1 LPQLHILVTVPRWGN
16 DADVSNGHPVDR
28 ASPGTQTRAVLM
40 RRLSPST
47 VDLEPSLESIGVP
60 SYLVDRS
67 GVITWMNDSA
77 IEVFGDVRGR
87 SFTTIVP
94 ADSLPQARLKFLRNI
109 FGRKAS
115 HDFEAYFLDAAGRR
129 VRVEISSAQVRE
141 GGEVVGMFGVLPL
154 VAPAMQPHTELTA
167 RQNEVLDL
175 LARGASTEQM
185 AEMLGISTQTVRNHV
200 AATLRTLRVHSR
212 VEAVARARELGM
224 LSDRAA

>member
-1 LPQLHILVTVPRWGN
+1 
-16 DADVSNGHPVDR
+16 
-28 ASPGTQTRAVLM
+28 M

-60 SYLVDRS
+60 SYILDRT
-67 GVITWMNDSA
+67 GIITWMNDSA
-77 IEVFGDVRGR
+77 IEVFGDARGR

-94 ADSLPQARLKFLRNI
+94 PDSHAQARLKFLRNI

-115 HDFEAYFLDAAGRR
+115 HDFEAYFIDATGRR

-141 GGEVVGMFGVLPL
+141 GGEVVGMFGVLPS
-154 VAPAMQPHTELTA
+154 VEPAMQLHSELTA

-200 AATLRTLRVHSR
+200 AATLRALRVHSR

-224 LSDRAA
+224 LSGEAA

>member
-1 LPQLHILVTVPRWGN
+1 
-16 DADVSNGHPVDR
+16 
-28 ASPGTQTRAVLM
+28 M

-47 VDLEPSLESIGVP
+47 VDLEPSLESISVP
-60 SYLVDRS
+60 SYLLDRN

-77 IEVFGDVRGR
+77 IEVFGDARGR

-94 ADSLPQARLKFLRNI
+94 SESLPQARLKFLRNI

-115 HDFEAYFLDAAGRR
+115 HDFEAYLDRRVGPAGPRGDQLGAGAGGRR
-129 VRVEISSAQVRE
+129 GGRDVRRAADRR
-141 GGEVVGMFGVLPL
+141 
-154 VAPAMQPHTELTA
+154 PAMQQHPELTA

-212 VEAVARARELGM
+212 VEAIARARQLGM
-224 LSDRAA
+224 LTDEAA